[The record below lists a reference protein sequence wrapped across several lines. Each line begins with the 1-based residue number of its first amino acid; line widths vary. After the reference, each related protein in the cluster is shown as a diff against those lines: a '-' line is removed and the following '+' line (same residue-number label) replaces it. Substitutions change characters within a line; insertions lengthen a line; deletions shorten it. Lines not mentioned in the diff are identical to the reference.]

1 MSAALSVAGP
11 TTPTTGTDAL
21 DTVVSAETPEG
32 ILIELRPAGLTAR
45 VYAFAI
51 DLTIRMVMLS
61 VVAAVTEPMKGIGLA
76 VLLIVM
82 FLSEWLYPVMFE
94 LSSWAATPGKRALGL
109 TTVMDNGLP
118 ITPAA
123 SFTRNLLRVAD
134 FLPLAYGFAIVC
146 MLMRRDFKRLGDL
159 AAATLVVYRPKPAP
173 KIGLSDVEPVAPVTP
188 LTLRDQTALIA
199 LAVRARDVTEERLD
213 ELAAIAAPVTGDTG
227 DSGRAVTRRVLGVA
241 RWLLGWR

>member
-1 MSAALSVAGP
+1 M
-11 TTPTTGTDAL
+11 DAL

-45 VYAFAI
+45 CYAFAI
-51 DLTIRMVMLS
+51 DMLIRTAVLS
-61 VVAAVTEPMKGIGLA
+61 IVAAVTGPMEGLGLA
-76 VLLIVM
+76 FLLIMM
-82 FLSEWLYPVMFE
+82 FVFEWLYPVVFE
-94 LSSWAATPGKRALGL
+94 LSSWAATPGKRVFGL

-134 FLPLAYGFAIVC
+134 FLPLGYGFAIIC
-146 MLMRRDFKRLGDL
+146 MLTRRDFKRLGDL
-159 AAATLVVYRPKPAP
+159 AAATLVVYRPRQVPNMS
-173 KIGLSDVEPVAPVTP
+173 LSDVEPVAPA
-188 LTLRDQTALIA
+188 LTLALRDQSALIA

-213 ELAAIAAPVTGDTG
+213 ELAAIAAPVTGGTG
-227 DSGRAVTRRVLGVA
+227 SGPAVTRRVLGVA

>member
-1 MSAALSVAGP
+1 M
-11 TTPTTGTDAL
+11 DAL

-32 ILIELRPAGLTAR
+32 ILIELRPAGFTAR
-45 VYAFAI
+45 FYAFAI
-51 DLTIRMVMLS
+51 DMMIRTMIVS
-61 VVAAVTEPMKGIGLA
+61 VLAAVAQPMQGLGIAL
-76 VLLIVM
+76 LLITM
-82 FLSEWLYPVMFE
+82 FLLEWLYPVVFE
-94 LSSWAATPGKRALGL
+94 LSGWAATPGKRALGL

-146 MLMRRDFKRLGDL
+146 MLTRRDFKRLGDL
-159 AAATLVVYRPKPAP
+159 AAATLVIYRPRPAA
-173 KIGLSDVEPVAPVTP
+173 KVALTDVEPIAPAVP
-188 LTLRDQTALIA
+188 LTLRDQSALIA
-199 LAVRARDVTEERLD
+199 LAARAGDVTVERLD

-227 DSGRAVTRRVLGVA
+227 TGPDVTRRVLGVA

>member
-1 MSAALSVAGP
+1 VSV
-11 TTPTTGTDAL
+11 DAL

-45 VYAFAI
+45 CYAFMI
-51 DLTIRMVMLS
+51 DALIRGMIMSTLS
-61 VVAAVTEPMKGIGLA
+61 AVTGPMQGIGMA
-76 VLLIVM
+76 VVLIAA
-82 FLSEWLYPVMFE
+82 FTFEWLYPVAFE
-94 LSSWAATPGKRALGL
+94 LSRWSATPGKRVLGL
-109 TTVMDNGLP
+109 VTVMDNGLP

-146 MLMRRDFKRLGDL
+146 MLTRRDFKRLGDL
-159 AAATLVVYRPKPAP
+159 AAATLVVYRPRPAAN
-173 KIGLSDVEPVAPVTP
+173 IALTDVEPVAPAVP
-188 LTLRDQTALIA
+188 LALRDQSALIA

-213 ELAAIAAPVTGDTG
+213 ELAAIAAPVTGSNA
-227 DSGRAVTRRVLGVA
+227 SGPATTRRVLGVA